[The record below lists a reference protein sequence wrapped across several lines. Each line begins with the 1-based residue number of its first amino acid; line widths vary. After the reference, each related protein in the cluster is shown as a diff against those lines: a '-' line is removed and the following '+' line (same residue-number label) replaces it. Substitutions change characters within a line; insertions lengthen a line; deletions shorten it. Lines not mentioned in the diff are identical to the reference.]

1 MSRGYKF
8 VRKNIVMIVVLCM
21 AILSPSVVAQ
31 AGGINGNEAGVISA
45 ASGTFTYNGK
55 EYKAGSAYI
64 NSLTGY
70 LSADA
75 IDLTAEQASEAI
87 AMMYA
92 NIAQGVEQGYL
103 YEVGA
108 GGETSTEVSTETST
122 EEVPGDITD
131 EDLTGDDWA
140 DAEVE
145 EDSADGKKETST
157 ESAQQQSELDVWE
170 AMSTPTEN
178 KSKLEERPEK
188 EDASAA
194 VELEDDGIVVTTKD
208 DEAISIPK
216 DKPIVSN
223 SFVCILTVVAG
234 IIFGIT
240 IICGIILFAKKCMS
254 FKKSKGRKARPGHSK
269 RRKIR
274 HYTRAVLTVT
284 TAISL
289 IGIALLLGLYVSLF
303 NNDAIMQNM
312 QSSGYFRYAY
322 SQYVADQA
330 ENALTNIK
338 DGKGLEET
346 PKLQTYDEYLFT
358 IKQNSLKVLNGNMEI
373 IIPDSNVAP
382 YIYNLKTSYMEIFV
396 KSGISLILSAI
407 FGILLMVFM
416 DQRRERG
423 VKHTAVS
430 VLIASGVM
438 AVLTLVMLIYK
449 PYTLLYIEPD
459 YLYLFLIE
467 CIKRCVTSLT
477 SITAFCVVLGMLVS
491 GVYKMMKNNTES

>member
-108 GGETSTEVSTETST
+108 GGETSTETST
-122 EEVPGDITD
+122 EETSGDM
-131 EDLTGDDWA
+131 EDATEDDWA

-145 EDSADGKKETST
+145 EDSTEDKKGDST
-157 ESAQQQSELDVWE
+157 DSSQQQSELDVWE

-178 KSKLEERPEK
+178 KNKLEERPEK

-194 VELEDDGIVVTTKD
+194 VELDEDGIVVTTKD

-216 DKPIVSN
+216 DKPIVSD
-223 SFVCILTVVAG
+223 SFVCIIAVVAG

-330 ENALTNIK
+330 TNALTNIK

-373 IIPDSNVAP
+373 VIPDSNVAP

-396 KSGISLILSAI
+396 KAGISLILSAI

-477 SITAFCVVLGMLVS
+477 SITAFCVVLGMLVL
-491 GVYKMMKNNTES
+491 GVYKMMKNNTEE